1 MGIGGGV
8 REVGFEGC
16 GMERGRDRAEI
27 QLSPLSF
34 LTWRGRPLGPSST
47 PFVPPR
53 PLFSSK
59 WPGYT
64 HIHRHTQSQ
73 MSHGAAS
80 VARREDS
87 VRINHA
93 CPSQVAI
100 SADIV
105 PGQPSGLEIVYVQYL
120 RSTNVKF
127 GCRLWFHWQRWN
139 DGLQKCAKPIK
150 GVR

>member
-1 MGIGGGV
+1 MRDVGW
-8 REVGFEGC
+8 REEGTEQRFSC
-16 GMERGRDRAEI
+16 LLCHFLLGEADPWDLPAPP
-27 QLSPLSF
+27 SP
-34 LTWRGRPLGPSST
+34 PP
-47 PFVPPR
+47 PPHPR

-64 HIHRHTQSQ
+64 QTHTHSQ

-93 CPSQVAI
+93 CPSQGAI
-100 SADIV
+100 SADIM

-127 GCRLWFHWQRWN
+127 GCRFWSHWQRWK
-139 DGLQKCAKPIK
+139 DGLQNCAKPTR